1 VAFRATVHVTNAIV
15 DSTSAPL
22 PIIIKLGES
31 VNSAMT
37 TDSALTASGISN
49 ALGLSL
55 EIPETPLRF
64 RAGAFE
70 N

>member
-1 VAFRATVHVTNAIV
+1 VAFKATVHVTNAIV

-37 TDSALTASGISN
+37 TDRALTASGISN

-55 EIPETPLRF
+55 EISETPFRF
-64 RAGAFE
+64 RAGDLE